1 MGIRTLYII
10 VVLSIAC
17 GSLWALPANISK
29 DAAALNKHGH
39 RLFVN
44 GEYAKAK
51 NYFEKA
57 IKVDP
62 SVKYYHNNLSVV
74 YMNQGKYNSAYN
86 QLKIAI
92 ALDCQYVKALSN
104 MAITC
109 FHLFKFREAYTYYQK
124 ARAVDETYTGNR
136 FQKAKV
142 IKHVERLYAENP
154 DDKRLSSILEY
165 LKKK

>member
-1 MGIRTLYII
+1 MGIRILYII
-10 VVLSIAC
+10 IAVNLAC

-29 DAAALNKHGH
+29 DSAALNRHGH

-44 GEYAKAK
+44 GEYTKAK

-57 IKVDP
+57 IRVDP
-62 SVKYYHNNLSVV
+62 TVKYYHNNLSAV
-74 YMNQGKYNSAYN
+74 YMNQGKYNRAYT

-92 ALDCQYVKALSN
+92 SLDRKYVKALSN

-109 FHLFKFREAYTYYQK
+109 FHLFKFSEAYTYYQK
-124 ARAVDETYTGNR
+124 ARAADETYTGKR

-142 IKHVERLYAENP
+142 IKQVERLYAENP

-165 LKKK
+165 LKKE